1 LLSSKFIRTHSE
13 SDGHLSYLV
22 RHVAATLGGRLK
34 PAKVSQPAS
43 PASSNYDT
51 RELASLLCDYR
62 CKLPLVPVRN
72 SDMREL
78 TLLVPLQS
86 LRRASC
92 SQQSLVSLA
101 SYASYSRLD
110 LASSGA
116 SIDSDSEND
125 EIPLVFAAAY
135 GFRNIQGV
143 VSRLRRSA
151 TSAGSPTPP
160 FAFVE
165 VMACPSGCVNGG
177 GLPRSDA
184 ISHNADG
191 TGVAA
196 SYSTTAGRIR
206 DVSSLVHDKAGRGE
220 DISPPSDP
228 RTTVARLLRAVPL
241 LRELAEGD
249 SKDGLAWLLRT
260 RFHALPRTEGLGVR
274 W

>member
-1 LLSSKFIRTHSE
+1 M
-13 SDGHLSYLV
+13 
-22 RHVAATLGGRLK
+22 
-34 PAKVSQPAS
+34 
-43 PASSNYDT
+43 
-51 RELASLLCDYR
+51 
-62 CKLPLVPVRN
+62 RN

-92 SQQSLVSLA
+92 LQQSLVSLA
-101 SYASYSRLD
+101 SNSRLD
-110 LASSGA
+110 LAASGA

-151 TSAGSPTPP
+151 ISAGSRTPP

-177 GLPRSDA
+177 GLPRSNA
-184 ISHNADG
+184 ISHYADEKG
-191 TGVAA
+191 TKGVAT
-196 SYSTTAGRIR
+196 SYSTTADRIR
-206 DVSSLVHDKAGRGE
+206 DVSSFVHDKAGRGE

-249 SKDGLAWLLRT
+249 SKAGLAWLLRT

>member
-1 LLSSKFIRTHSE
+1 MSS
-13 SDGHLSYLV
+13 
-22 RHVAATLGGRLK
+22 
-34 PAKVSQPAS
+34 AS
-43 PASSNYDT
+43 LNDEN
-51 RELASLLCDYR
+51 RELERLLCDSR
-62 CKLPLVPVRN
+62 CPLPLVPVRN

-86 LRRASC
+86 LRRASSC

-101 SYASYSRLD
+101 SNPRLD
-110 LASSGA
+110 LAA
-116 SIDSDSEND
+116 SDAFIDSDSEND
-125 EIPLVFAAAY
+125 EIPLLFAATY

-151 TSAGSPTPP
+151 TSTGSPTPP

-184 ISHNADG
+184 FSHDAGGKG
-191 TGVAA
+191 TKGIVT
-196 SYSTTAGRIR
+196 SYSTTADRIR

-220 DISPPSDP
+220 DDGPPSDP

-241 LRELAEGD
+241 LRELAEGG
-249 SKDGLAWLLRT
+249 SKEGLSWLLRT

>member
-1 LLSSKFIRTHSE
+1 MLSSKFIRTHSE

-22 RHVAATLGGRLK
+22 RYVAAAFGGRLK
-34 PAKVSQPAS
+34 PAKASQPTSSAS
-43 PASSNYDT
+43 LNDEN
-51 RELASLLCDYR
+51 RELERLLCDSR
-62 CKLPLVPVRN
+62 CPLPLVPVRN

-78 TLLVPLQS
+78 TLLVSLQS

-92 SQQSLVSLA
+92 LQQSLVSLA
-101 SYASYSRLD
+101 SNSCLVLAAS
-110 LASSGA
+110 GG
-116 SIDSDSEND
+116 SIDSDSEKD

-151 TSAGSPTPP
+151 ASAGSPTPP

-191 TGVAA
+191 KGVAT
-196 SYSTTAGRIR
+196 SHSTTADRIHA
-206 DVSSLVHDKAGRGE
+206 VSSLVHDKAGRGK
-220 DISPPSDP
+220 DDGPPSDP